1 MSTPPGNGPDEEPT
15 ADWTTSTAYSSSLRL
30 EFDDGRV
37 VIDPSPEELH
47 ALAGG
52 SGPQEAA
59 EPVVGVV
66 RVWHREQ
73 GWGVVDAPEV
83 PGGCWVHFSAVEATG
98 YRELR
103 AGQQVLLEA
112 EAAEQ
117 DGYRYR
123 ATRVRVL
130 EEGHPGA

>member
-1 MSTPPGNGPDEEPT
+1 MSTTPGGGPD
-15 ADWTTSTAYSSSLRL
+15 DTSDEAYRSSLRL

-37 VIDPSPEELH
+37 VAEPSAEELGE
-47 ALAGG
+47 LTGG
-52 SGPQEAA
+52 ARRPAERAV

-66 RVWHREQ
+66 RVWHGEQ
-73 GWGVVDAPEV
+73 GWGVVDAPET
-83 PGGCWVHFSAVEATG
+83 PGGCWVHFSAVDAPG

-112 EAAEQ
+112 EPVEQ